1 MGEPVLSVVF
11 ELIGGDF
18 SLAGDAS
25 SRVKRILQQAGIP
38 APVVR
43 RAAIAAYEAEM
54 NVIIHADGGTMR
66 LEIHPDETRLTVA
79 DQGPGIADVGQAM
92 QEGYST
98 APDYVREMG
107 FGAGMGLP
115 NMRKCADRF
124 DIVSAVGEGTR
135 IEMVFRH
142 NGPA

>member
-25 SRVKRILQQAGIP
+25 SRVKRLLQQAGIP
-38 APVVR
+38 APIVR

-54 NVIIHADGGTMR
+54 NVIIHADGGSMR
-66 LEIHPDETRLTVA
+66 LELHPDETRLTVA
-79 DQGPGIADVGQAM
+79 DQGPGIADVDQAM
-92 QEGYST
+92 REGYST

-115 NMRKCADRF
+115 NMARSADEF
-124 DIVSAVGEGTR
+124 EITSSTENGTW
-135 IEMVFRH
+135 IHMLVRH
-142 NGPA
+142 